1 MNALALAAGSSPGVE
16 TVLPML
22 LVAVPLVAYVLL
34 VLGALI
40 SVLGSPQEF
49 GMKLVWIV
57 FVFIAPFIGS
67 LAWFLIG
74 RGNSRR
80 MAAHV
85 HIHR

>member
-1 MNALALAAGSSPGVE
+1 MNALALAAGSSQD
-16 TVLPML
+16 MAAL
-22 LVAVPLVAYVLL
+22 LSGALVTVPLVAYVLL
-34 VLGALI
+34 VLGALLSI
-40 SVLGSPQEF
+40 LGSPQTF

-80 MAAHV
+80 TTV